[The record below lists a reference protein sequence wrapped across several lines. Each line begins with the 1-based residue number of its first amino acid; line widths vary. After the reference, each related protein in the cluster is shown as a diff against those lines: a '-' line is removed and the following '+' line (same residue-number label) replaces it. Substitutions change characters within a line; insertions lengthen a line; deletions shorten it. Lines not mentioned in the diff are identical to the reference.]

1 MRIEYHRTLI
11 ADRPRNRAFKEA
23 LARVVEKGRSTVAD
37 IGAGTGLIGLVASRL
52 GAREVYL
59 YEVAEVGA
67 VAAEILKRN
76 RARNCHIMPFHS
88 VEAVDPPRV
97 DVVVSETLGN
107 YAFEENI
114 IATMNDARRRHL
126 KPGGTMIPSRVRQ
139 FVAPVVA
146 RRFHDELL
154 AWDGVGA
161 DLGLAIDYDIARTM
175 SLNNIYVRRI
185 VPLDLHAGGASAQCW
200 DTAELTRECSSER
213 KGEAQWTFGAPD
225 MVYGFAVWWQ
235 ADLVDGV
242 ALSTAPD
249 AEPTH
254 WEQLYFPL
262 LAPIAVGAGEGVGVT
277 LRSRSS
283 EEGGTHLAWKAAHL
297 DAKGKAITRQAL
309 DLDKGYLP

>member
-23 LARVVEKGRSTVAD
+23 LARVIEKGRTTVAD

-52 GAREVYL
+52 GAREVHL
-59 YEVAEVGA
+59 YEVAEVAA
-67 VAAEILKRN
+67 VAAEVLKRN
-76 RARNCHIMPFHS
+76 RARNCHILPCHS
-88 VEAVDPPRV
+88 TEAVDPPRV

-114 IATMNDARRRHL
+114 IATMNDARERHL
-126 KPGGTMIPSRVRQ
+126 KPGGTLIPSRVRQ
-139 FVAPVVA
+139 FVAPVVTP
-146 RRFHDELL
+146 RFHDELL

-161 DLGLAIDYDIARTM
+161 DLGLGIELEIARTM
-175 SLNNIYVRRI
+175 SLNNIYVRRV
-185 VPLDLHAGGASAQCW
+185 VPADLLDGGASAICW
-200 DTAELTRECSSER
+200 DTADLTRACSSER
-213 KGEAQWTFGAPD
+213 KGEAQWKLARAATI
-225 MVYGFAVWWQ
+225 YGFAVWWQ
-235 ADLVDGV
+235 ADLVASV
-242 ALSTAPD
+242 TLSTAPD

-262 LAPIAVGAGEGVGVT
+262 LSPIAVPPGEGLGLT

-283 EEGGTHLAWKAAHL
+283 EEAGTHLAWKAAHL
-297 DAKGKAITRQAL
+297 DARGKVLSRQAL